1 MSKPIQHIG
10 RVVEVSRRSVRV
22 EIIAESACGSCKA
35 RSACGMGEESHKIV
49 DVPTVDAASYAVGE
63 RCFVSVARQAGL
75 RAVLLAYCMPLAV
88 LMATLVICTACGVG
102 EGTAAAA
109 SLGAVAAYYLAMRL
123 LRNRLETNIIFKI
136 KKL

>member
-10 RVVEVSRRSVRV
+10 RVVEVSRRAVRV
-22 EIIAESACGSCKA
+22 EIVAESACGSCKA

-49 DVPTVDAASYAVGE
+49 DVPAADAASFDAGE
-63 RCFVSVARQAGL
+63 RCLVSVERRAGL
-75 RAVLLAYCMPLAV
+75 RAVLWAYCMPLAV
-88 LMATLVICTACGVG
+88 LLATLVICTVSGTG
-102 EGTAAAA
+102 EGIAAAA
-109 SLGAVAAYYLAMRL
+109 SLGAVAAYYLVMRL